1 METKPVI
8 SYKNIITAVG
18 AFVIVAPL
26 LLAGVM
32 WSSKLAP
39 AMKTRMARKAASAP
53 LIKEARDLGLT
64 YESAL
69 ADPKRASGRPA
80 VWCLR
85 RVIRQGSYGGVAGPA
100 PAAPASAS
108 GNFLETYYDG
118 KEDKSVYITNPG
130 RMYDMASSSHHGCVK
145 TLVTIK
151 TITFNDFGR
160 GLRPRLEAEFVDYP

>member
-1 METKPVI
+1 MENKPAI

-39 AMKTRMARKAASAP
+39 AMKARLARKAASAP
-53 LIKEARDLGLT
+53 LIKEARDLDLT
-64 YESAL
+64 YESVL

-85 RVIRQGSYGGVAGPA
+85 RVMRQGSYGGVAGPA
-100 PAAPASAS
+100 PAAPASAAS
-108 GNFLETYYDG
+108 NFLETYYDG
-118 KEDKSVYITNPG
+118 DENRSVYITNQE
-130 RMYDMASSSHHGCVK
+130 RMYRMAGSSHQGCVK
-145 TLVTIK
+145 TLVTVK

-160 GLRPRLEAEFVDYP
+160 GLRPRLEVEFVDYP